1 MRGLRPTSPS
11 TTTAADRPSDVR
23 LVVAGAR
30 AMVTCKKRNKRPTAT
45 SRAAISSRT
54 APTKYGPPLRA
65 DCCSGADHPDADEAA
80 AAAAH
85 MGADTKAAATS
96 NAQRGPMVVRR
107 ANGLPLPL
115 PLPEA
120 RALPAR
126 GETVM
131 SGSLSATAN
140 APAPVPA
147 PVPAPAR
154 SPAAPRLLPRRRE
167 RLLQSLEM
175 LLAVAHEV
183 WVVGV

>member
-85 MGADTKAAATS
+85 MGDDTKAAATS

-107 ANGLPLPL
+107 ANGLPL

-140 APAPVPA
+140 APA